1 MTTPATTSGAAS
13 PPPPGAPR
21 PRLLALSAPL
31 ALPFAC
37 LLWAYGSTLA
47 DLATTWRNNDQYSH
61 GFLVPLFA
69 AFLLW
74 YRRDKLRPELLR
86 PSAWGLVLLGLGLA
100 LKLGGAYGYYVSLDP
115 YSLIPCVAGL
125 VLLAGGWAA
134 WRWAWPAVGFL
145 VFMLPLPYFASV
157 AMSGQL
163 QWVATVCSTFVM
175 QTIGLPALAE
185 GNVIHLNEFP
195 INIVEACSGL
205 RMLVVFVALSTAVVL
220 VADRHWI
227 DRGLLLASAVPIA
240 VATNVIRITA
250 TGVMYDMGYSDMAK
264 HFFHDFAGWLMPV
277 VALAMLW
284 AEVKLL
290 DALFLDA
297 PRPAASLTPATRR
310 AVPRRVRGP
319 LPPRE
324 DNPTGDAP
332 PKRSP
337 LHASAKR
344 R

>member
-1 MTTPATTSGAAS
+1 MTTPATTREAAS
-13 PPPPGAPR
+13 PLPPGSS
-21 PRLLALSAPL
+21 RLRILAPL
-31 ALPFAC
+31 ALPLVC

-74 YRRDKLRPELLR
+74 HRRDKLRPEAMR
-86 PSAWGLVLLGLGLA
+86 PSVWGLLLLGFGLA

-125 VLLAGGWAA
+125 VLLGGGWAA

-157 AMSGQL
+157 AMSSQL

-175 QTIGLPALAE
+175 QSIGLPALAE

-205 RMLVVFVALSTAVVL
+205 RMLVVFVALATAVVL
-220 VADRHWI
+220 VAERHWI
-227 DRGLLLASAVPIA
+227 DRAILLASAVPIA

-297 PRPAASLTPATRR
+297 PRPTALKPAAHR

-319 LPPRE
+319 MPPRE
-324 DNPTGDAP
+324 NNNPTTGDAL
-332 PKRSP
+332 KHSS